1 MVRLRRMW
9 TRFQEKSRCRL
20 FEDDDEVHNDYN
32 NVGENKDEDADDVPK
47 SNDGDADEMEEGPR
61 KSTTYQ
67 LMISYTC
74 WLVRRM

>member
-1 MVRLRRMW
+1 MMRVTRMW

-47 SNDGDADEMEEGPR
+47 SNDGEDEDE
-61 KSTTYQ
+61 
-67 LMISYTC
+67 
-74 WLVRRM
+74 